1 MKFSKIFYKAE
12 DYITAFDIF
21 PIDKKQICCANYS
34 GRLMMY
40 DYESK
45 AQVIEHQL
53 KLLRRK
59 SSISDV
65 EVFEIPH
72 ITALAFSRNGFHLM
86 AALDNGTII
95 NLDPTVLREIRY
107 FNFTQD
113 EILRINFSP
122 DSLFVTF
129 YDAKCNIIVFKHDK
143 ATEEEWIVLGSKT
156 RYHTKAIVDTL
167 YISKTSS
174 LPLPDITTPHQQHHH
189 SKLPVPRLISLGE
202 DRKIIEYDLIESMK
216 EGAKTLSKTFSKRI
230 FQTSIPTA
238 ITLIYNSKKHEE
250 EILIADSKGKFK
262 IFDKSTFEILATFMA
277 PIYDSY
283 VKQFVS
289 FYNPKERVEIAFLN
303 NKFYESFYNIPPI
316 PHRTFPISLSICI
329 YLFFP

>member
-1 MKFSKIFYKAE
+1 MSE

-21 PIDKKQICCANYS
+21 PINKKQICCANYS

-40 DYESK
+40 DYENK
-45 AQVIEHQL
+45 AQVVEHQL

-59 SSISDV
+59 SSMSDV

-72 ITALAFSRNGFHLM
+72 VSALAFSRNGYHLM
-86 AALDNGTII
+86 AGLDNGTII

-129 YDAKCNIIVFKHDK
+129 YDTKCNIIVFKHDK
-143 ATEEEWIVLGSKT
+143 ATDEEWVVLGSKT
-156 RYHTKAIVDTL
+156 KYHTKAIVDTL
-167 YISKTSS
+167 YISKSSS
-174 LPLPDITTPHQQHHH
+174 LSPLSDTNAPPHQQNHH
-189 SKLPVPRLISLGE
+189 KLPVPRLISLGE
-202 DRKIIEYDLIESMK
+202 DREIIEYDLMESMK
-216 EGAKTLSKTFSKRI
+216 EGAKNLSKSFSKRI

-289 FYNPKERVEIAFLN
+289 YNPNERGL
-303 NKFYESFYNIPPI
+303 KFP
-316 PHRTFPISLSICI
+316 LK
-329 YLFFP
+329 

>member
-1 MKFSKIFYKAE
+1 MRFNKIFSMSE

-21 PIDKKQICCANYS
+21 PINKKQICCANYS

-45 AQVIEHQL
+45 AKVVEHQL

-65 EVFEIPH
+65 EIFEIPH
-72 ITALAFSRNGFHLM
+72 VSALAFSRNGYHLM
-86 AALDNGTII
+86 VGLNNGTII
-95 NLDPTVLREIRY
+95 HLDSTVLREIRY

-122 DSLFVTF
+122 ESFFVTF

-143 ATEEEWIVLGSKT
+143 ATEEEWLIVGGKT

-167 YISKTSS
+167 YISKPSS
-174 LPLPDITTPHQQHHH
+174 LDTTAAHQQV
-189 SKLPVPRLISLGE
+189 SRKTPVPRLISLSE
-202 DRKIIEYDLIESMK
+202 DSEIIEYDLMESMK
-216 EGAKTLSKTFSKRI
+216 EGASYLSKTFSKRI
-230 FQTSIPTA
+230 YQTSIPTA
-238 ITLIYNSKKHEE
+238 IAIIYNSKKHEE
-250 EILIADSKGKFK
+250 EILIADNKGKFK

-289 FYNPKERVEIAFLN
+289 F
-303 NKFYESFYNIPPI
+303 
-316 PHRTFPISLSICI
+316 
-329 YLFFP
+329 